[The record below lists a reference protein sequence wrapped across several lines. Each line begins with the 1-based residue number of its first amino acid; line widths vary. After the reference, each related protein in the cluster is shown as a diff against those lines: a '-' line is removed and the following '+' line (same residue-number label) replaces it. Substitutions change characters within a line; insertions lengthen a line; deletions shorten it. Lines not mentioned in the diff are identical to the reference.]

1 MVELSIV
8 NSRSDAGAIMCPN
21 WRNRN
26 QNRFAARA
34 LQVQPLPQGHAVW
47 PTTGFFEGARLERG
61 PGSAAA
67 FPLAP
72 PASLR
77 CEVESGLP
85 KRQQCRPFEFQ
96 QRRHHADVRLL
107 LDARDRMGQIS

>member
-67 FPLAP
+67 FPLALP
-72 PASLR
+72 PSRTDGAKASDAEPDVQDVVVLHD
-77 CEVESGLP
+77 VVFGLL
-85 KRQQCRPFEFQ
+85 
-96 QRRHHADVRLL
+96 ADQVGGFHFAL
-107 LDARDRMGQIS
+107 